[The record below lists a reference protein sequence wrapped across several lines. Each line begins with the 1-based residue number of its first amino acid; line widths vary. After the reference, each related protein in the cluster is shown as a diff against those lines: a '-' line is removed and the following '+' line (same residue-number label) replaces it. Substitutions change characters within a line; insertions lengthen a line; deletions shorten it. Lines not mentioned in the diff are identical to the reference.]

1 MRGTDKLMVEQSTRD
16 KALAIFAQHGGVLR
30 TKQALALGIHP
41 RTLYDLRDTG
51 ALERLSRGVYR
62 LADLPLLTYP
72 DLVVVAQRFPDVV
85 ICLISAL
92 DFHDLTTQIPHVVDV
107 AIEQGA
113 SRPSL
118 DSPPV
123 RVFHF
128 SGVAWS
134 EGVEIYSLEKVAVRI
149 YGPAKSVADIFKYRH
164 KLGLDVAIEALNLYR
179 KHPDFDVSDLLRY
192 ARVCRVENV
201 MRPYL
206 EAIL

>member
-1 MRGTDKLMVEQSTRD
+1 MVRNSTRHE
-16 KALAIFAQHGGVLR
+16 ALAIFAQHGGVLR

-41 RTLYDLRDTG
+41 RTLYALRDIG

-62 LADLPLLTYP
+62 LAELPPLSHP
-72 DLVVVAQRFPDVV
+72 DLVVVTQRFPHAV

-92 DFHDLTTQIPHVVDV
+92 DFHELTTQIPHAIDV

-128 SGVAWS
+128 SGEAWA
-134 EGVEIYSLEKVAVRI
+134 EGIELYSLEGVDVPI
-149 YGPAKSVADIFKYRH
+149 YGPAKSVADIFKYRR
-164 KLGLDVAIEALNLYR
+164 KLGLDVALEALDR
-179 KHPDFDVSDLLRY
+179 HREHADFDVGELLHY
-192 ARVCRVENV
+192 ARICRVENV

-206 EAIL
+206 EALL

>member
-1 MRGTDKLMVEQSTRD
+1 MIRKSTHD
-16 KALAIFAQHGGVLR
+16 EALAIFAQHGGVLR

-41 RTLYDLRDTG
+41 RTLYALRDTG

-62 LADLPLLTYP
+62 LAEFPPLMHP

-92 DFHDLTTQIPHVVDV
+92 DFHDLTTQIPHVIDV
-107 AIEQGA
+107 AIAQGA

-118 DSPPV
+118 NSPPV

-128 SGVAWS
+128 SGEAWS
-134 EGVEIYSLEKVAVRI
+134 EGIELYPLEGGDMRI

-164 KLGLDVAIEALNLYR
+164 KLGLDVALEALARYR
-179 KHPDFDVSDLLRY
+179 KRADFDTGELLHY
-192 ARVCRVENV
+192 ARICRVENV